1 VGRSPWTAAD
11 PLVGFLRG
19 LTQYFGRVRE
29 AGQGA
34 GSGPGG
40 SAPTLAMDRDVIEQ
54 IKEAMF
60 ADDTNALTQLLESHP
75 GLKSQIDAP
84 LFPFD
89 QPAIVFAAGRGRR
102 QIVEALL
109 NAGANVNARSQ
120 WWAGSFGVL
129 DSADPELAA
138 YLIERGAIVDAHS
151 AARLGMFDKLKQLVS
166 ANPGLVHAQ
175 GGDGQT
181 PLHFACTVEIAEFLL
196 DHGADIDAR
205 DIDHES
211 TAAQYLVQSHP
222 GVVRCLIRRGAKTDI
237 LLAAAIGDN
246 DLVRKHLDAEP
257 ECIRMR
263 VNGLFFPKQNPKSG
277 GSIYI
282 WTLGGNR
289 SPHQVA
295 SKFGHKETLGI
306 LMDRS
311 PAGVRLI
318 NACLLGD
325 EPAVNALLENHPEL
339 MQVLS
344 EADRREI
351 SNAAEDNNTDAVRL
365 MLKVGWSVDGGQ
377 GPTPLHWAAWHGNTE
392 MVRVILQHNPR
403 LEVSNDAT
411 FGAPPMGWAVHG
423 SEHGWHCKTGDYA
436 GTIRALLAAG
446 AKRPNKIEG
455 SAAARAEL
463 ARNS

>member
-1 VGRSPWTAAD
+1 
-11 PLVGFLRG
+11 
-19 LTQYFGRVRE
+19 
-29 AGQGA
+29 
-34 GSGPGG
+34 
-40 SAPTLAMDRDVIEQ
+40 MDRDVIEQ
-54 IKEAMF
+54 VKEAMF
-60 ADDTNALTQLLESHP
+60 ADDGNALTQLIESHA
-75 GLKSQIDAP
+75 GLKSQVNDP

-89 QPAIVFAAGRGRR
+89 SPAIVFAAGRGSRR
-102 QIVEALL
+102 VVNALL
-109 NAGANVNARSQ
+109 NAGADINARSQ
-120 WWAGSFGVL
+120 WWAGGFGVL

-138 YLIERGAIVDAHS
+138 YLIDRGAIVDAYS
-151 AARLGMFDKLKQLVS
+151 AARLGMADKLKQLVS
-166 ANPGLVHAQ
+166 ANPELVHAR

-181 PLHFACTVEIAEFLL
+181 PLHFASTVEIAEFLL

-222 GVVRCLIRRGAKTDI
+222 DVVRCLIRRGAKTDI
-237 LLAAAIGDN
+237 LMAAAIGDN
-246 DLVRKHLDAEP
+246 DLIHKRLDAEP

-263 VNGLFFPKQNPKSG
+263 VNDRFFPKQNPKSG

-295 SKFGHKETLGI
+295 SKFGRKETLGI
-306 LMDRS
+306 LMYRS
-311 PAGVRLI
+311 PADVRLL

-325 EPAVNALLENHPEL
+325 EPAVSALLENHPES
-339 MQVLS
+339 MPVLS
-344 EADRREI
+344 EADRHQI
-351 SNAAEDNNTDAVRL
+351 SNAAEDNNADAVRL
-365 MLKVGWSVDGGQ
+365 MLKCGWPVDGGQ

-392 MVRVILQHNPR
+392 MVRVILQHNPP

-436 GTIRALLAAG
+436 ATIRALLAAG
-446 AKRPNKIEG
+446 AKRPGKIEG
-455 SAAARAEL
+455 SAAARAAL

>member
-1 VGRSPWTAAD
+1 
-11 PLVGFLRG
+11 
-19 LTQYFGRVRE
+19 
-29 AGQGA
+29 
-34 GSGPGG
+34 
-40 SAPTLAMDRDVIEQ
+40 MDQDLIEQ

-60 ADDTNALTQLLESHP
+60 ADDGDALTQLIESHP
-75 GLKSQIDAP
+75 ELKPQINAP

-89 QPAIVFAAGRGRR
+89 QPALVFAAGRGSRR
-102 QIVEALL
+102 VVDALL
-109 NAGANVNARSQ
+109 KAGANINARSQ

-138 YLIERGAIVDAHS
+138 YLIERCAVVDAHS

-166 ANPGLVHAQ
+166 ANPELVHAR

-181 PLHFACTVEIAEFLL
+181 PLHFASTVEIVEFLL
-196 DHGADIDAR
+196 DHDADIEAR

-222 GVVRCLIRRGAKTDI
+222 DVVRYLIRRGAKTDI
-237 LLAAAIGDN
+237 LMAAALGDN
-246 DLVRKHLDAEP
+246 DLVRKHLDTDP

-263 VNGLFFPKQNPKSG
+263 VNEQFFRKQNPQSG

-311 PAGVRLI
+311 PIDVRLI

-339 MQVLS
+339 MKVLA
-344 EADRREI
+344 EADRRQI

-365 MLKVGWSVDGGQ
+365 MLKCGWPVEGGQ

-392 MVRVILQHNPR
+392 MVRVILQQNPP
-403 LEVSNDAT
+403 LEVANVAT
-411 FGAPPMGWAVHG
+411 FGAAPMGWAVHG

-446 AKRPNKIEG
+446 AKRPEKIEG
-455 SAAARAEL
+455 SAAVRAEL